1 MLLLENLKKTIQ
13 KIAEVL
19 KLKADKTDIVQS
31 DWAQTDVNNKAFI
44 RNKPT
49 ISQSGANI
57 YYNIVKGNF
66 DLDKKYWE
74 VTGDINYKR
83 FSNSIVSTEYFV
95 FPMGTI
101 TYTYKGFLIPRGY
114 TQHNAPSR
122 YLAKF
127 SCVLPPGDYY
137 FSISGGSEIHHTEST
152 YTLYTKDIE
161 VNRQTFILSIK
172 IRSNYNFN
180 NTFPVGNISLYP
192 LENNLYINNDSFIS
206 NTINITLNASE
217 LSIGQLFSYSTF
229 DSNSYLY
236 RVLLEGSNTGSIKL
250 DSYIDQ
256 LPENIILELYLLGDS
271 KFTFQG
277 SNIKASPEGLILKKQ
292 GSYATIIKFGN
303 NFIIRINNVA

>member
-66 DLDKKYWE
+66 DLDKNYWTI
-74 VTGDINYKR
+74 TGDISFKR
-83 FSNSIVSTEYFV
+83 FSNAIVSTEYFV
-95 FPMGTI
+95 SPMGTI
-101 TYTYKGFLIPRGY
+101 TYKYKGSLIPRGY
-114 TQHNAPSR
+114 TQQNAPSS

-127 SCVLPPGDYY
+127 SCVLPAGDYY
-137 FSISGGSEIHHTEST
+137 YSIFGRNERHHTENT
-152 YTLYTKDIE
+152 QTLYTEDIS
-161 VNRQTFILSIK
+161 VNPHSFDFSIR
-172 IRSNYNFN
+172 IRSSYNFN

-192 LENNLYINNDSFIS
+192 LENNLYINNDYLVS
-206 NTINITLNASE
+206 NTLNITLNTNDISFG
-217 LSIGQLFSYSTF
+217 SLFTYSTY
-229 DSNSYLY
+229 DSNNNLY
-236 RVLLEGSNTGSIKL
+236 RVLLGGSDNNVLRL
-250 DSYIDQ
+250 DSYLER

-271 KFTFQG
+271 RVTFQG
-277 SNIKASPEGLILKKQ
+277 SNIKSSPEGLILKKQ
-292 GSYATIIKFGN
+292 GSYATIIKFGT